1 MVVVT
6 NFISTFRECFNL
18 SFLSANIN
26 WLTFP
31 NTITWSIPKLTNVR
45 HLQCCKGF
53 QTSWF
58 LNVCPFVVGKNFLVI
73 CNFLIQFRDFC
84 EISAAWNFQ
93 PLCNFGHHFTGFRH
107 PVQFFH
113 LSQLTGYGWSN
124 MVWNQVFSLLIWLN
138 KSDSTKE
145 FVLIVVGGT
154 ATTAHWFWVSWLT
167 TSS

>member
-73 CNFLIQFRDFC
+73 SSFSLGTFAKLLLLGIFNL
-84 EISAAWNFQ
+84 SAILATT
-93 PLCNFGHHFTGFRH
+93 LRGFATQYSFFILANWPGMAGLTWSGIR
-107 PVQFFH
+107 FFH
-113 LSQLTGYGWSN
+113 CWFDLTSPILLKSLY
-124 MVWNQVFSLLIWLN
+124 SLL
-138 KSDSTKE
+138 
-145 FVLIVVGGT
+145 
-154 ATTAHWFWVSWLT
+154 
-167 TSS
+167 